1 MAVVADVALDN
12 QGEASILC
20 HDGVTHKGSMH
31 GILMMLMAMDKLP
44 FLIDRIQLVYIRFGG
59 VITTTPEY
67 FSENFEITGPMFGV
81 TFSNRIEYKV
91 CEDSLER
98 IPIPSLQISSG
109 AGGPVFDMHESVS
122 SLSAGRNLLKV
133 QLAVVPV
140 EHTAAARQPVGR
152 G

>member
-1 MAVVADVALDN
+1 MAVVADVTLDG

-20 HDGVTHKGSMH
+20 HDGVTHKGSMQ
-31 GILMMLMAMDKLP
+31 GILSMLMAMDHIT
-44 FLIDRIQLVYIRFGG
+44 FLIDRVQLVYIRFGG
-59 VITTTPEY
+59 LITSTPEY
-67 FSENFEITGPMFGV
+67 FSENFEITGPMYGV

-109 AGGPVFDMHESVS
+109 AGGPGFDLNETVS

-133 QLAVVPV
+133 QIAVVPV
-140 EHTAAARQPVGR
+140 EHMSPSRQPVGR